1 MEKLWHEVKLMHC
14 PNCKSK
20 NLGKI
25 GTNQFYCWDCFIEL
39 SLIQGRLSLSQVE
52 EDGSLT
58 TLDDLFDESE
68 LRVENA

>member
-1 MEKLWHEVKLMHC
+1 LMHC

>member
-1 MEKLWHEVKLMHC
+1 MHC